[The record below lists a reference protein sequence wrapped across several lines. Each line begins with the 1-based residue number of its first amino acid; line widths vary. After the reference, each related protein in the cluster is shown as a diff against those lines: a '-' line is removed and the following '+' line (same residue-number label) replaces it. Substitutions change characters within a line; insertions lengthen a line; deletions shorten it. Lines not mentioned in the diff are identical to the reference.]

1 MLPAVVCQL
10 FWPRFKAKKP
20 WYEQSSFELKTK
32 GLALMQT
39 TDEATI
45 NVCVNATYIVAQLN
59 ITSWPRQTQRFSS
72 SPWENI
78 MGLFRFRP
86 FGQRRLSLQI
96 WAAYCS
102 SFNKILLACKF
113 TFNLQNISVW
123 LAETSGPLPCFVRP
137 SCIYWPAA
145 NFDKSFLIRTSISL
159 IGPDCLDQLWDWL
172 QISLELDRWWA
183 DYLHYDLYCIGLG
196 ITRSSTSIEITDELI
211 KPSTFNQVVWSSLYS
226 TKLDL

>member
-1 MLPAVVCQL
+1 MRCFQQCANYFDLDSKQ
-10 FWPRFKAKKP
+10 RSH
-20 WYEQSSFELKTK
+20 EQSSFELKAK
-32 GLALMQT
+32 GLTLMQT
-39 TDEATI
+39 TDEAT
-45 NVCVNATYIVAQLN
+45 NVCMNATYIVAQLN
-59 ITSWPRQTQRFSS
+59 ITSWPRQTQRVSS
-72 SPWENI
+72 SLWENI

-123 LAETSGPLPCFVRP
+123 LADTSGPLPFFVRP
-137 SCIYWPAA
+137 SCIHWPAA
-145 NFDKSFLIRTSISL
+145 NFDKSFLIRISISL

-183 DYLHYDLYCIGLG
+183 DYLHYDLYCIVLG
-196 ITRSSTSIEITDELI
+196 STKSSTSIEITDELI
-211 KPSTFNQVVWSSLYS
+211 KLSTFNQVVCWSFYS
-226 TKLDL
+226 TKLVL